1 MKKKHNESKRPE
13 EGNEERWSKKMKI
26 SSNPRKKFHA
36 RDFQEVLKQRAYG
49 IYQERVQRS
58 LSGDDLS
65 DWFQAEEELSHSNTI
80 G

>member
-1 MKKKHNESKRPE
+1 MKKKHSGTKWPE
-13 EGNEERWSKKMKI
+13 EGTERRWSRKMKI
-26 SSNPRKKFHA
+26 SRNPRKKIHA
-36 RDFQEVLKQRAYG
+36 QDFQEVLKQRAYD

>member
-1 MKKKHNESKRPE
+1 
-13 EGNEERWSKKMKI
+13 MKI
-26 SSNPRKKFHA
+26 SDNPRKKIHA

-65 DWFQAEEELSHSNTI
+65 DWFQAEEELMHSKTM